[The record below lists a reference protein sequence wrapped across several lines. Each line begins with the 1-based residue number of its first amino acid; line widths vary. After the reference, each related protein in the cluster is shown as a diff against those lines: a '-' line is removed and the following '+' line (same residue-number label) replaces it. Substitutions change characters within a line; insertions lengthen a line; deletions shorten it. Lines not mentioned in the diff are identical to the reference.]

1 MIFKWLKKLFGLYDS
16 SPTEIP
22 VNGEP
27 KPSAPKS
34 LCDELDKRK
43 ERVKQ
48 NRDKL
53 KQSPTDWYSL
63 NIPSQKD
70 ELQTRVFS
78 PRKFEN
84 IPSLQ
89 ALKDDRLRKEAH
101 ELKVQEEKVKLLLDK
116 LETFI
121 AQQKL
126 QDAKQIINEITHEI
140 VRTKNSV
147 IREQYETLQK
157 SLSELESE
165 LEREKLIRLAEEQKR
180 KEEEERERNEREERK
195 RIEKEKKIAEERR
208 RRQQEADRLVEEARK
223 KEQAELTERKRLEV
237 LSTERKENWF
247 AFKQVLD
254 NNGIQYLYH
263 FTDRRNIPSIKLHG
277 GLFSWHYCKKNNITI
292 PCQGGDYDSQELD
305 KKYGLEDYVRLSFC
319 NDHPMAYR
327 LQQSGSDIVILKIE
341 VDVALL
347 KGTLFSD
354 INAADKLH
362 THGGELDDL
371 KRVNF
376 NATKRNYVRK
386 DDDDFKPHQ
395 AEVMVKTFVPKKYI
409 VNMIYIESKKR
420 KLEKIK
426 EEYPNAVILD
436 ITSNSETR
444 YAKILSPF
452 YPHGNIPIP
461 FTDGL
466 KATCVEAVWQGL
478 KVFEN
483 AGVDFATFKNDTM
496 RDLKRTVRKY
506 GMPKGHSKGA
516 YSKELLGYFEARM
529 LIYLPTYKW
538 VLDNVPEVHHVIERI
553 KAQSKIQDIVLLDYN
568 TNIDFRDISKP
579 LSHAG
584 LVKLYIDG
592 KYPNGIED
600 YQPMTQEEM
609 DAKKVR
615 EKELRKE
622 LKRRVK
628 EHKSAQSQKLFEE

>member
-22 VNGEP
+22 ANGEL
-27 KPSAPKS
+27 KPSASKS
-34 LCDELDKRK
+34 LYDELDKRK
-43 ERVKQ
+43 EHVKQ

-53 KQSPTDWYSL
+53 KQSPIDWYSL
-63 NIPSQKD
+63 NTPSQKD

-89 ALKDDRLRKEAH
+89 TLKDDRLRKEAH

-126 QDAKQIINEITHEI
+126 QDAKQIMDEITHEI
-140 VRTKNSV
+140 VRIKDSV
-147 IREQYETLQK
+147 LRKRYTDIQK
-157 SLSELESE
+157 SLSELERE
-165 LEREKLIRLAEEQKR
+165 LEHERLVKLAEEQKR
-180 KEEEERERNEREERK
+180 KEEEERKKREREEKERVENEK
-195 RIEKEKKIAEERR
+195 RIAEEQIRK
-208 RRQQEADRLVEEARK
+208 QQEAHRLVEEARK
-223 KEQAELTERKRLEV
+223 KEQAELAEKERLEV
-237 LSTERKENWF
+237 LSTERKENWSD
-247 AFKQVLD
+247 FKQILD
-254 NNGIQYLYH
+254 NNGIRYLYH
-263 FTDRRNIPSIKLHG
+263 FTDRRNIPSIKRHG

-409 VNMIYIESKKR
+409 VN
-420 KLEKIK
+420 
-426 EEYPNAVILD
+426 
-436 ITSNSETR
+436 
-444 YAKILSPF
+444 
-452 YPHGNIPIP
+452 
-461 FTDGL
+461 
-466 KATCVEAVWQGL
+466 
-478 KVFEN
+478 
-483 AGVDFATFKNDTM
+483 
-496 RDLKRTVRKY
+496 
-506 GMPKGHSKGA
+506 
-516 YSKELLGYFEARM
+516 
-529 LIYLPTYKW
+529 
-538 VLDNVPEVHHVIERI
+538 LDN
-553 KAQSKIQDIVLLDYN
+553 
-568 TNIDFRDISKP
+568 F
-579 LSHAG
+579 
-584 LVKLYIDG
+584 
-592 KYPNGIED
+592 
-600 YQPMTQEEM
+600 
-609 DAKKVR
+609 
-615 EKELRKE
+615 
-622 LKRRVK
+622 
-628 EHKSAQSQKLFEE
+628 

>member
-22 VNGEP
+22 ANGEL
-27 KPSAPKS
+27 KPSASKS
-34 LCDELDKRK
+34 LYDELDKRK
-43 ERVKQ
+43 EHVKQ

-53 KQSPTDWYSL
+53 KQSPIDWYSL
-63 NIPSQKD
+63 NTPSQKD

-89 ALKDDRLRKEAH
+89 TLKDDRLRKEAH

-126 QDAKQIINEITHEI
+126 QDAKQIMDVITHEI
-140 VRTKNSV
+140 VRTKEPS
-147 IREQYETLQK
+147 IRRRYIFLQK
-157 SLSELESE
+157 SLAE
-165 LEREKLIRLAEEQKR
+165 LERKLEHERLVRLAEEQKR
-180 KEEEERERNEREERK
+180 KEEEERKKREREEK
-195 RIEKEKKIAEERR
+195 ERIENEKRIAEERR
-208 RRQQEADRLVEEARK
+208 QRQQEADRLAEEARK
-223 KEQAELTERKRLEV
+223 KEQAELAERKRLEV
-237 LSTERKENWF
+237 LTTERKENWF
-247 AFKQVLD
+247 AFNSVLD

-409 VNMIYIESKKR
+409 VN
-420 KLEKIK
+420 
-426 EEYPNAVILD
+426 
-436 ITSNSETR
+436 
-444 YAKILSPF
+444 
-452 YPHGNIPIP
+452 
-461 FTDGL
+461 
-466 KATCVEAVWQGL
+466 
-478 KVFEN
+478 
-483 AGVDFATFKNDTM
+483 
-496 RDLKRTVRKY
+496 
-506 GMPKGHSKGA
+506 
-516 YSKELLGYFEARM
+516 
-529 LIYLPTYKW
+529 
-538 VLDNVPEVHHVIERI
+538 LDN
-553 KAQSKIQDIVLLDYN
+553 
-568 TNIDFRDISKP
+568 F
-579 LSHAG
+579 
-584 LVKLYIDG
+584 
-592 KYPNGIED
+592 
-600 YQPMTQEEM
+600 
-609 DAKKVR
+609 
-615 EKELRKE
+615 
-622 LKRRVK
+622 
-628 EHKSAQSQKLFEE
+628 

>member
-16 SPTEIP
+16 SPTEILS
-22 VNGEP
+22 NGEL

-34 LCDELDKRK
+34 LCDEFDKRK

-53 KQSPTDWYSL
+53 KQSSTDWYVL
-63 NIPSQKD
+63 NIPPQKD

-78 PRKFEN
+78 PHKFEN

-89 ALKDDRLRKEAH
+89 ALKDERLRKEAY
-101 ELKVQEEKVKLLLDK
+101 ELKVREEKAKLLLDK
-116 LETFI
+116 LEILI
-121 AQQKL
+121 AQRKCQE
-126 QDAKQIINEITHEI
+126 AKQIMDEITHEI
-140 VRTKNSV
+140 VRTKDS
-147 IREQYETLQK
+147 IIIKQYANIQK
-157 SLSELESE
+157 SLSELEKE
-165 LEREKLIRLAEEQKR
+165 LEHERFVKLAEEQKR
-180 KEEEERERNEREERK
+180 KEEEERKKREREE
-195 RIEKEKKIAEERR
+195 KEKVENEKRIAEERR
-208 RRQQEADRLVEEARK
+208 RRQQEADRLAEEARK
-223 KEQAELTERKRLEV
+223 KEQAELAERKQLEV

-395 AEVMVKTFVPKKYI
+395 AEVMVKTFVSKKHI
-409 VNMIYIESKKR
+409 VN
-420 KLEKIK
+420 
-426 EEYPNAVILD
+426 
-436 ITSNSETR
+436 
-444 YAKILSPF
+444 
-452 YPHGNIPIP
+452 
-461 FTDGL
+461 
-466 KATCVEAVWQGL
+466 
-478 KVFEN
+478 
-483 AGVDFATFKNDTM
+483 
-496 RDLKRTVRKY
+496 
-506 GMPKGHSKGA
+506 
-516 YSKELLGYFEARM
+516 
-529 LIYLPTYKW
+529 
-538 VLDNVPEVHHVIERI
+538 LDN
-553 KAQSKIQDIVLLDYN
+553 
-568 TNIDFRDISKP
+568 F
-579 LSHAG
+579 
-584 LVKLYIDG
+584 
-592 KYPNGIED
+592 
-600 YQPMTQEEM
+600 
-609 DAKKVR
+609 
-615 EKELRKE
+615 
-622 LKRRVK
+622 
-628 EHKSAQSQKLFEE
+628 